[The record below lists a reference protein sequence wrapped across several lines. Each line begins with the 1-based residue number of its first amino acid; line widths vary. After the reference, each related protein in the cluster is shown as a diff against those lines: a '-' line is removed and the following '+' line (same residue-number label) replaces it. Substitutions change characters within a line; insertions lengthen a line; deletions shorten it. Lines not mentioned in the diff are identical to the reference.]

1 MSEQE
6 DRRSKSEDVS
16 KRHRHT
22 PKIHV
27 PTIPRQFRV
36 DYVVMTRFLD
46 DYSDSPLPTESAR
59 ESLIPEN
66 KHAVQIRSCDICM
79 TKGDHV
85 MMDCTYIA

>member
-1 MSEQE
+1 
-6 DRRSKSEDVS
+6 
-16 KRHRHT
+16 
-22 PKIHV
+22 
-27 PTIPRQFRV
+27 
-36 DYVVMTRFLD
+36 MTRFLD